1 MSNMDKQ
8 LDLIVEELLK
18 KLSQNTNDIVKED
31 EDTILVE
38 ASGKHV
44 HLSQE
49 HVELLFGKGY
59 QLKQVRELSQPGQYL
74 CEEKVMVIGPKGI
87 LNKVSVL
94 GPARKETQVEVSLND
109 AVSIGIKAPVRMSG
123 DVKDSAGAVIA
134 TANAAVALDE
144 GVIVAKRHIHINPE
158 DAKKF
163 GIEDKEVVQVKVGC
177 EQRELIFDNVVVR
190 VSSSFS
196 TAMHI
201 DYDEANACGFMK
213 NTKAK
218 IIKK

>member
-1 MSNMDKQ
+1 MSNVDKQ
-8 LDLIVEELLK
+8 IDLIVDELIK
-18 KLSQNTNDIVKED
+18 RISIDTDKEKC

-49 HVELLFGKGY
+49 HVEMLFGKGY
-59 QLKQVRELSQPGQYL
+59 ELKKVRELSQPGQYL
-74 CEEKVMVIGPKGI
+74 CEEKVMIIGPKGV
-87 LNKVSVL
+87 LNKVAVL
-94 GPARKETQVEVSLND
+94 GPARKDTQVEVSLSD

-123 DVKDSAGAVIA
+123 DVKGSEGAVIA
-134 TANAAVALDE
+134 TANSAVKLEE
-144 GVIVAKRHIHINPE
+144 GVIAAKRHIHINPE
-158 DAKKF
+158 DAKRF
-163 GIEDKEVVQVKVGC
+163 EVEDKEVVQVKVGC
-177 EQRELIFDNVVVR
+177 EERGLIFDNVVIR
-190 VSSSFS
+190 VSPSFD

-213 NTKAK
+213 NMRAK

>member
-1 MSNMDKQ
+1 MSNMEKE

-18 KLSQNTNDIVKED
+18 KLSQSTGDIVKEN

-59 QLKQVRELSQPGQYL
+59 ELKQVRELSQPGQYL
-74 CEEKVMVIGPKGI
+74 CEEKVMIIGPKGV

-123 DVKDSAGAVIA
+123 DVTGSAGAVIA
-134 TANAAVALDE
+134 TPNAAIALEE
-144 GVIVAKRHIHINPE
+144 GVIVAKRHIHITPE

-163 GIEDKEVVQVKVGC
+163 GVEDKEVVQVKVGC
-177 EQRELIFDNVVVR
+177 DQRELIFDNVVVR
-190 VSSSFS
+190 VSASFS

-201 DYDEANACGFMK
+201 DYDEANACGFMR
-213 NTKAK
+213 NMRAK
-218 IIKK
+218 ILKK

>member
-1 MSNMDKQ
+1 MSRVDKQ
-8 LDLIVEELLK
+8 VDFIVEELLK
-18 KLSQNTNDIVKED
+18 RLSKSTDDKKS

-49 HVELLFGKGY
+49 HVEMLFGKGY
-59 QLKQVRELSQPGQYL
+59 ELKKVRELSQPGQYL
-74 CEEKVMVIGPKGI
+74 CEEKVMIIGPKGV
-87 LNKVSVL
+87 LNKVAVL
-94 GPARKETQVEVSLND
+94 GPARKDTQVEVSLSD

-123 DVKDSAGAVIA
+123 DVKGSAGAVIA
-134 TANAAVALDE
+134 TANSAIKLEE
-144 GVIVAKRHIHINPE
+144 GVIAAKRHIHINPE
-158 DAKKF
+158 DAKRF
-163 GIEDKEVVQVKVGC
+163 EVEDKEVVQVKVGC
-177 EQRELIFDNVVVR
+177 EERGLIFDNVVIR
-190 VSSSFS
+190 VDPSFD

-213 NTKAK
+213 KMRAK

>member
-1 MSNMDKQ
+1 MSRVDKQ
-8 LDLIVEELLK
+8 VDFIVEELLK
-18 KLSQNTNDIVKED
+18 RMSKITDDKKS

-49 HVELLFGKGY
+49 HVEMLFGKGY
-59 QLKQVRELSQPGQYL
+59 KLKKVRELSQPGQYL
-74 CEEKVMVIGPKGI
+74 CEEKVMIIGPKGV
-87 LNKVSVL
+87 LNKVAVL
-94 GPARKETQVEVSLND
+94 GPARKDTQVEVSLSD

-123 DVKDSAGAVIA
+123 DVKGSAGAVIA
-134 TANAAVALDE
+134 TANSAIKLEE
-144 GVIVAKRHIHINPE
+144 GVIAAKRHIHIKPE
-158 DAKKF
+158 DAKRF
-163 GIEDKEVVQVKVGC
+163 EVEDKEVVQVKVGC
-177 EQRELIFDNVVVR
+177 EERGLIFDNVVIR
-190 VSSSFS
+190 VSPSFD

-213 NTKAK
+213 KMRAK

>member
-1 MSNMDKQ
+1 MSNVDKQ
-8 LDLIVEELLK
+8 IDLIVDELIK
-18 KLSQNTNDIVKED
+18 RISIDTDKEKC

-49 HVELLFGKGY
+49 HVEMLFGKGY
-59 QLKQVRELSQPGQYL
+59 ELKKVRELSQPGQYL
-74 CEEKVMVIGPKGI
+74 CEEKVMIIGPKGV
-87 LNKVSVL
+87 LNKVAVL
-94 GPARKETQVEVSLND
+94 GPARKDTQVEVSLSD

-123 DVKDSAGAVIA
+123 DVKGSEGTVIA
-134 TANAAVALDE
+134 TANSAVKLEE
-144 GVIVAKRHIHINPE
+144 GVIAAKRHIHINPE
-158 DAKKF
+158 DAKRF
-163 GIEDKEVVQVKVGC
+163 EVEDKEVVQVKVGC
-177 EQRELIFDNVVVR
+177 EERGLIFDNVVIR
-190 VSSSFS
+190 VSPSFD

-213 NTKAK
+213 NMRAK